1 MSPQVLLWLALA
13 GPDAA
18 DPAIHP
24 LPLTAAPWTA
34 DELEQE
40 SVTIVSRARDP
51 EQFDARRDVPELLQL
66 RAAIVSSDALSRARQ
81 VRNRRKIDYCLEK
94 ALERLDRQRAHLAKG
109 SLAKTSPT
117 ARTPGESVRLNGG
130 SAEAA
135 RVQQLIDLIEMT
147 IQPESWANNGGLGA
161 IGYWS
166 PGYALVIRNTQAVHA
181 QIGGAL
187 GEAHAQAR

>member
-13 GPDAA
+13 GPPA
-18 DPAIHP
+18 DPAVQP
-24 LPLTAAPWTA
+24 LSLTVTPWTA

-40 SVTIVSRARDP
+40 SLTIVSRARDP
-51 EQFDARRDVPELLQL
+51 EQFDAHRDVPQLLLL
-66 RAAIVSSDALSRARQ
+66 RAAVVSSDALSRSRQ
-81 VRNRRKIDYCLEK
+81 VRNRRKLDYCLEQ
-94 ALERLDRQRAHLAKG
+94 ARERLDRQRAHLAKG
-109 SLAKTSPT
+109 TRAQMPATI
-117 ARTPGESVRLNGG
+117 RTPGEEVNLNGG

-161 IGYWS
+161 IRYWS
-166 PGYALVIRNTQAVHA
+166 PGYALVIRNTQSVHE

-187 GEAHAQAR
+187 GELHAQAR